1 MNLFSILTKI
11 FVVLMPF
18 YVIIKVFFEYKLWV
32 SYFWLFIKE
41 LVIISLFFSLVYEF
55 IKSKKI
61 PKFDILDYL
70 IFWYFIYWILI
81 TFINWLW
88 FDSIFY
94 GWRYDFMFLFVLL
107 IFRHWAEFLKIKF
120 NDLFKAFIISGSIAL
135 FLWLFV
141 KFIIWEEVLV
151 LFGYNYYVANWAFSG
166 SIPIYHWVE
175 ASGIR
180 RFQWLL
186 DWPNQMAFFLLL
198 FWWVVLHITKK
209 KFDFHMLLIYLILFS
224 FILLTYSRSALLAL
238 VFSISLVI
246 LLNIKTIF
254 RYYKKIFILWILW
267 FFSILWVFWFVFK
280 EKIENIFLRKAST
293 WAHYERMEIWLDR
306 FIEHPF
312 GQGLASSGPA
322 YRSIYTDKNL
332 KEDEKYFIPE
342 SWFIQQLVEGWI
354 VYFLLFISILW
365 IILFKLY
372 FISVSMFWVLSGVL
386 VMSFFL
392 HILEATYL
400 SSLLFL
406 FIWLLLSR
414 ES

>member
-11 FVVLMPF
+11 FVVIIPF
-18 YVIIKVFFEYKLWV
+18 YVIIKVFFEYKLGI

-41 LVIISLFFSLVYEF
+41 LVIISLFFSLIYEF

-88 FDSIFY
+88 FDSVFY

-120 NDLFKAFIISGSIAL
+120 NDLFKFFIISGSIAL

-151 LFGYNYYVANWAFSG
+151 LFGYNYYVANWAFSW

-209 KFDFHMLLIYLILFS
+209 KFDFHMFFIYFILFS
-224 FILLTYSRSALLAL
+224 LILLTYSRSALLAL
-238 VFSISLVI
+238 IFSISFI
-246 LLNIKTIF
+246 LILNLKTIF

-280 EKIENIFLRKAST
+280 EKIEGVFFRKAST

-322 YRSIYTDKNL
+322 YRSIYTDKSS

-372 FISVSMFWVLSGVL
+372 FISVSMFWVLSWVL

-414 ES
+414 DS